1 MINRRQHRRY
11 VSPEPFEVY
20 HNDSGELLGLLVDL
34 SVGGMLLRADSF
46 LESGTVYQLKIKL
59 KERLLDS
66 KIIRFCAEVVWA
78 NHFKQQGM
86 SCAGFLI
93 TEISDDDLER
103 IEQLL
108 DAWEIAMSMAHEGI
122 DSQSSEETGS

>member
-1 MINRRQHRRY
+1 MIEQRKHRRY
-11 VSPEPFEVY
+11 ISPEPFEIY
-20 HNDSGELLGLLVDL
+20 YRDSGKLLGVLVDL
-34 SVGGMLLRADSF
+34 SVGGLLLRADSN

-66 KIIRFCAEVVWA
+66 NRIHFGAEVVWV
-78 NHFKQQGM
+78 NQFKQQGI

-93 TEISDDDLER
+93 TEISDDDQER

-108 DAWEIAMSMAHEGI
+108 DAWEVAMLNAQGDLDSSI
-122 DSQSSEETGS
+122 DDDC

>member
-1 MINRRQHRRY
+1 MTNRRKHRRY

-20 HNDSGELLGLLVDL
+20 HNESGKLLGLLVDL
-34 SVGGMLLRADSF
+34 SVGGLLLRADSC

-59 KERLLDS
+59 KERLVES
-66 KIIRFCAEVVWA
+66 RIIRFCAEVVWV
-78 NHFKQQGM
+78 NHLKQQGI

-93 TEISDDDLER
+93 TDISDDDLER

-108 DAWEIAMSMAHEGI
+108 DAWEVAMSNTY
-122 DSQSSEETGS
+122 EELDV